1 MLHVPLLPSVDAS
14 RADDLAQASAIRGLI
29 RCFCRELAAPAGLAT
44 VRPAGAV
51 TDLPLP
57 RALAYAP
64 NILFVRLPPA
74 NDCLLIGVASDSAT
88 QNYVFQTAAFLHR
101 RVNDEDVIHAPAWE
115 PLAARIYEAT
125 AALLDEPG
133 NNEII
138 DQTANSIAITG
149 QIIARHL
156 DHVDPVRGDD
166 GTQDFLRSE
175 QAMVFGHAFHPT
187 PKSRQGVEESSALR
201 HSPEARTPFDLDYF
215 EIESDH
221 LWQRAVSGEPATS
234 LLARCLPAGRGDAAL
249 IPVHPIQSGLARA
262 MPVVQKALQ
271 EGWLRYRGTI
281 PKPYWATSSVRTLIH
296 PADPYFIKLSLHVRL
311 TNCIR
316 KNAWYELE
324 GAVAMTGIL
333 RERGQ
338 RLRALF
344 PDCRVLEE
352 PASLSADA
360 PRWPD
365 DERRQLREVLGL
377 ILRESPLPH
386 LRPDETP
393 LLAGAL
399 FAPAVRGEPIIA
411 SILRAARAYTSDA
424 KCHWLRT
431 YADRLIHP
439 VLYAYFHEG
448 LIFEPH
454 LQNVLVSLSG
464 FMPTGIYLRD
474 FEGTKLS
481 RAGEPSPFPTKVSRD
496 ALAALSY
503 TPDSGWKRVSYCL
516 FVNNLCQAVHHIAGT
531 DALLERMLWREV
543 RESLIA
549 FQRAYGTGE
558 STTVLEGLLNGAP
571 LPAKAGLIT
580 RLRRQPDREAI
591 YVDMANP
598 MGTR

>member
-1 MLHVPLLPSVDAS
+1 MLHVPLIPPVDAS

-29 RCFCRELAAPAGLAT
+29 RCYCRELAVPAGLAK
-44 VRPAGAV
+44 VRRASEVA
-51 TDLPLP
+51 DLPLP

-64 NILFVRLPPA
+64 NVLFVRLPPG
-74 NDCLLIGVASDSAT
+74 NDCLLVGVAADSAT
-88 QNYVFQTAAFLHR
+88 QNYVFQTAVFLHR
-101 RVNDEDVIHAPAWE
+101 RVNGEDVIDAPAWE
-115 PLAARIYEAT
+115 PLAASIYEAT
-125 AALLDEPG
+125 AALLDERG
-133 NNEII
+133 NDEII

-156 DHVDPVRGDD
+156 DHIDSIRGDD
-166 GTQDFLRSE
+166 GPQDFLRSE

-187 PKSRQGVEESSALR
+187 PKSRQGVEEASALR
-201 HSPEARTPFDLDYF
+201 YSPEARTPFDLDYF
-215 EIESDH
+215 EIEADH
-221 LWQRAVSGEPATS
+221 LWQRAVPGEPATS
-234 LLARCLPAGRGDAAL
+234 LLARCLPAGQGGGAML
-249 IPVHPIQSGLARA
+249 PVHPTQSGIIRA
-262 MPVVQKALQ
+262 MPAIQKALQ

-296 PADPYFIKLSLHVRL
+296 PADPYFLKLSLHVRL

-316 KNAWYELE
+316 KNAWYELD

-344 PDCRVLEE
+344 PECRVLEE

-360 PRWPD
+360 PGWPD
-365 DERRQLREVLGL
+365 EERRQLREALGL

-399 FAPAVRGEPIIA
+399 FAPAVQGEPVIA
-411 SILRAARAYTSDA
+411 SILRAARAHTSDA
-424 KCHWLRT
+424 KCHWLRA

-464 FMPTGIYLRD
+464 FMPTGVYLRD

-481 RAGEPSPFPTKVSRD
+481 RAGEASPFPTEVSRE
-496 ALAALSY
+496 ALDALSY

-531 DALLERMLWREV
+531 DVALERMLWLEV
-543 RESLIA
+543 RESLSA
-549 FQRAYGTGE
+549 FQRAHGTGE
-558 STTVLEGLLNGAP
+558 SAMVLEDLLNGTS

-580 RLRRQPDREAI
+580 RWRRQPDREAI

-598 MGTR
+598 MGAR